1 MKLYRFLL
9 IATATLGLAFF
20 STSCGP
26 NAQSSAVLGGLI
38 GAGTGAII
46 GNQSGEAAKGALL
59 GGALGAGT
67 GAFLGD
73 KRTKKILNSNNV
85 IKAQTGKIT
94 VIKASFLII

>member
-73 KRTKKILNSNNV
+73 KKDKQNAQQQQNN
-85 IKAQTGKIT
+85 QN
-94 VIKASFLII
+94 ASRQKNRC

>member
-46 GNQSGEAAKGALL
+46 GNQSGEAASSDTA
-59 GGALGAGT
+59 ARSHWPPWQRPGT
-67 GAFLGD
+67 PQRRWSTREG
-73 KRTKKILNSNNV
+73 
-85 IKAQTGKIT
+85 
-94 VIKASFLII
+94 

>member
-9 IATATLGLAFF
+9 IATATLGFTFF

-26 NAQSSAVLGGLI
+26 GSIALTSTVAGHMLGGLI

-46 GNQSGEAAKGALL
+46 GNQSGDEAK

-73 KRTKKILNSNNV
+73 KKDKEN
-85 IKAQTGKIT
+85 AQQ
-94 VIKASFLII
+94 

>member
-1 MKLYRFLL
+1 MKNYRFLIK
-9 IATATLGLAFF
+9 IAAIVGLSVFL
-20 STSCGP
+20 SSCGP

-46 GNQSGEAAKGALL
+46 GNQSGDAAKGALL

-73 KRTKKILNSNNV
+73 KKDKKNEQQEKRYQN
-85 IKAQTGKIT
+85 ARY
-94 VIKASFLII
+94 

>member
-9 IATATLGLAFF
+9 IATATLGFTFF

-26 NAQSSAVLGGLI
+26 GSIALTSTVAGHVLGGLI

-46 GNQSGEAAKGALL
+46 GNQSGDEAKG
-59 GGALGAGT
+59 GAGT

-73 KRTKKILNSNNV
+73 KKDKEN
-85 IKAQTGKIT
+85 AQQ
-94 VIKASFLII
+94 

>member
-38 GAGTGAII
+38 GAGTGA
-46 GNQSGEAAKGALL
+46 
-59 GGALGAGT
+59 
-67 GAFLGD
+67 FLGD
-73 KRTKKILNSNNV
+73 KKDKQNTQQQQNN
-85 IKAQTGKIT
+85 QN
-94 VIKASFLII
+94 ASRQKNRY

>member
-46 GNQSGEAAKGALL
+46 GNQSGDEAK

-73 KRTKKILNSNNV
+73 KKDKEN
-85 IKAQTGKIT
+85 AQQ
-94 VIKASFLII
+94 

>member
-9 IATATLGLAFF
+9 IASATLGLAFF

-46 GNQSGEAAKGALL
+46 GNQSGDAA
-59 GGALGAGT
+59 
-67 GAFLGD
+67 
-73 KRTKKILNSNNV
+73 
-85 IKAQTGKIT
+85 
-94 VIKASFLII
+94 